1 MRANRQVHERLDE
14 RLSPR
19 LNVIRRNRMREIKS
33 SCIWGNAED
42 HARENP
48 GGGVAQAEVGHEGD
62 QSWLRV

>member
-1 MRANRQVHERLDE
+1 
-14 RLSPR
+14 
-19 LNVIRRNRMREIKS
+19 MREIKS